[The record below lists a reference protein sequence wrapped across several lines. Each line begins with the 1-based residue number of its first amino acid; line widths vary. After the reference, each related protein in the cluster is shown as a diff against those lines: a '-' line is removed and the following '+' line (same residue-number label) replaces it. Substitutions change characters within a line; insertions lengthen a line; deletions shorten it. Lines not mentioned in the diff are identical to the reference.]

1 MSDDARQYAPSA
13 ARNRD
18 PIWAVLGPQLPRQGL
33 VLEIAS
39 GSGEH
44 RPDRIAIARRRG
56 RVLAGIVAHASVSR
70 TMSPGATR
78 GAPLP
83 SWRSHASHG
92 RERSEA
98 NANELPGE
106 GLRACRTATRP
117 EADYPLTRQRM
128 RACPVDLSPWER

>member
-18 PIWAVLGPQLPRQGL
+18 PIWAVLARPAGYLEHEALARQLR
-33 VLEIAS
+33 A
-39 GSGEH
+39 EH